1 MTSTYAL
8 QTARDVIFTTE
19 TIAITQG
26 PQGGIHG
33 ITSYQNTFETLSQTK
48 SLFKIQL
55 LEVIL
60 TRKPNTIWPL
70 INSNLI
76 NPNCHGTDYFLQITI
91 PNALRPMEI
100 GDLNKSNI
108 FAIIDLR
115 ELYDS
120 NAPQTKTFADF
131 VPIIYRFYDPPPTAF
146 FNSFE
151 SSFTTMDLQLTN
163 SLNLDHPILQYA
175 NFKFKCHVEGV
186 NYALSRGSR

>member
-19 TIAITQG
+19 TIAIQQRG
-26 PQGGIHG
+26 QN
-33 ITSYQNTFETLSQTK
+33 ITSFQNTFETLSQTK
-48 SLFKIQL
+48 SLFKMQL
-55 LEVIL
+55 LDIIL
-60 TRKPNTIWPL
+60 TRKAGSVWPL
-70 INSNLI
+70 VNANLI
-76 NPNCHGTDYFLQITI
+76 DPALEDTDYFLQVTI
-91 PNALRPMEI
+91 PNAMRPMEI
-100 GDLNKSNI
+100 GDQNKSNI

-131 VPIIYRFYDPPPTAF
+131 RPIVYRFYDPPPTAY

-151 SSFTTMDLQLTN
+151 NSYTTMDMQLTN
-163 SLNLDHPILQYA
+163 SLNVDHPILQYA
-175 NFKFKCHVEGV
+175 NIKLKCHVEGV